1 MVCLKPAFLFSL
13 CAIFAVADPVLD
25 SDLALEKRQGVI
37 SIGDAVCGD
46 NSYSRQQIEE
56 ATAEGCRLY
65 FAGKQVGSSEYPHR
79 FNNRENLVLA
89 TAGPYQEFPI
99 IPSGNYTGRSPGPDR
114 VILDPNYRGNCVN
127 AGIMTHTGATDR
139 NGFIACNSTGSSSGP
154 NGSSAGSTLSASA
167 SLGAAVCILSMLA
180 LTA

>member
-1 MVCLKPAFLFSL
+1 MVCLKPAFLLSL
-13 CAIFAVADPVLD
+13 CAVFAVADSVLA
-25 SDLALEKRQGVI
+25 SDQELEKREGVI
-37 SIGDAVCGD
+37 SISKAICGD
-46 NSYSRQQIEE
+46 NSYTRQQIEE

-65 FAGKQVGSSEYPHR
+65 FAGEQVGTSEYPHR

-114 VILDPNYRGNCVN
+114 VILDPNYRGSCVYV
-127 AGIMTHTGATDR
+127 GTMTHSGATDR
-139 NGFIACNSTGSSSGP
+139 NGFIACNQTKSSSGP
-154 NGSSAGSTLSASA
+154 NGASAGSTFSASA
-167 SLGAAVCILSMLA
+167 SLGVAACILSMLA